1 MSSISNYPKE
11 EKKEHVIKNGVYALP
26 KDLEVGF
33 RFAIKNLLS
42 YILAMLGI
50 ILVTAALL
58 IIILFLIFIPL
69 IFVVGLSIFVDLV
82 VAFAIQIDALSGI
95 LLLSMLLIIISP
107 ILGPFFI
114 AFGAA
119 YGMAREIVENDGT
132 TAEGAFTWYRKKALS
147 FVGGGM
153 IHFGISIA
161 PFLIAI
167 IGILTPPSYLPSEES
182 LALILPLGIFW
193 IILTNGMLSLTFPG
207 IIDGLSAQKAARRS
221 VRLCCRSPGRVLG
234 AWVFFVALIGVP
246 LLMTIDSQ
254 IFRLLRVI
262 PTEYLGIIMPGIVLL
277 TVFFLF
283 PVMSIVFT
291 RIYMI
296 LSAQDENLYHYGE
309 IGQPPD
315 IAGVD

>member
-1 MSSISNYPKE
+1 MSSMSNYPKE
-11 EKKEHVIKNGVYALP
+11 EKKQHAMKNGIYALP

-50 ILVTAALL
+50 VLVTAALL
-58 IIILFLIFIPL
+58 IIILFFIFIPI
-69 IFVVGLSIFVDLV
+69 IFVIGIPIFVDLV
-82 VAFAIQIDALSGI
+82 VAFVIQIDALSGI
-95 LLLSMLLIIISP
+95 LLLSMLLIIFSP
-107 ILGPFFI
+107 VLGPFFI

-167 IGILTPPSYLPSEES
+167 ISILTPPLYLPSEES
-182 LALILPLGIFW
+182 LTLILPLGIFW

-207 IIDGLSAQKAARRS
+207 IIDGLSAQRAARRS
-221 VRLCCRSPGRVLG
+221 VRLCCKSPGRVLG
-234 AWVFFVALIGVP
+234 AWAFFVALIGLP
-246 LLMTIDSQ
+246 LLMTIDYQ
-254 IFRLLRVI
+254 PLQWLHII
-262 PTEYLGIIMPGIVLL
+262 PQAYLDTIMPGIVLL

-283 PVMSIVFT
+283 PVLSIVFT

-309 IGQPPD
+309 VGQPPD
-315 IAGVD
+315 ISGG

>member
-1 MSSISNYPKE
+1 MSSMSNNPPQDE
-11 EKKEHVIKNGVYALP
+11 RGLEIKSGIYAVP

-50 ILVTAALL
+50 VLVTAGLV
-58 IIILFLIFIPL
+58 IIILFFVFIPL
-69 IFVVGLSIFVDLV
+69 IFIVGIPVFVDLV
-82 VAFAIQIDALSGI
+82 VAFAVQVDALSGI
-95 LLLSMLLIIISP
+95 LLLSMLLIIFTP

-119 YGMAREIVENDGT
+119 YGMAREIVENEGT

-147 FVGGGM
+147 LVGGGM
-153 IHFGISIA
+153 IHFIISIA

-167 IGILTPPSYLPSEES
+167 ISILLPPLNLPSEEN
-182 LALILPLGIFW
+182 LAIILPLGVFW
-193 IILTNGMLSLTFPG
+193 ILLTNGMLSLTFPG

-221 VRLCCRSPGRVLG
+221 VRLCCKSPGRVLG
-234 AWVFFVALIGVP
+234 AWIFFVALIGLP
-246 LLMTIDSQ
+246 LLLATDYQPLQWIH
-254 IFRLLRVI
+254 II
-262 PTEYLGIIMPGIVLL
+262 PTQYMDTYIAGIVLL
-277 TVFFLF
+277 TIFFIF
-283 PVMSIVFT
+283 PVISIVFT

-315 IAGVD
+315 ISGAD

>member
-1 MSSISNYPKE
+1 MSSMSNYPKE
-11 EKKEHVIKNGVYALP
+11 EKKQHAMKNGIYALP

-50 ILVTAALL
+50 VLVTAALL
-58 IIILFLIFIPL
+58 IIILFFIFIPI
-69 IFVVGLSIFVDLV
+69 IFVIGIPIFVDLV
-82 VAFAIQIDALSGI
+82 VAFVIQIDALSGI
-95 LLLSMLLIIISP
+95 LLLSMLLIIFSP
-107 ILGPFFI
+107 VLGPFFI

-167 IGILTPPSYLPSEES
+167 ISILTPPLYLPSEES
-182 LALILPLGIFW
+182 LTLILPLGIFW

-207 IIDGLSAQKAARRS
+207 IIDGLSAQRAARRS
-221 VRLCCRSPGRVLG
+221 VRLCCKSPGRVLG
-234 AWVFFVALIGVP
+234 AWTFFVALIGLP
-246 LLMTIDSQ
+246 LLMTIDYQ
-254 IFRLLRVI
+254 PLQWLHII
-262 PTEYLGIIMPGIVLL
+262 PQAYLDTIMPGIVLL

-309 IGQPPD
+309 VGQPPD
-315 IAGVD
+315 ISGG

>member
-1 MSSISNYPKE
+1 MSTISNYPKE
-11 EKKEHVIKNGVYALP
+11 EKREHVIKNGIYALP

-33 RFAIKNLLS
+33 RFAIRNLLS

-50 ILVTAALL
+50 VLVTAGLL
-58 IIILFLIFIPL
+58 IVILFFIFIPV
-69 IFVVGLSIFVDLV
+69 IFVIGIPIFVDFV

-95 LLLSMLLIIISP
+95 LLLSMLLIIITP
-107 ILGPFFI
+107 VLGPFFI

-119 YGMAREIVENDGT
+119 YGMAREIVENEGT
-132 TAEGAFTWYRKKALS
+132 TAEGAFTWYRKRALS

-167 IGILTPPSYLPSEES
+167 ISILAPPSYLPSEES

-193 IILTNGMLSLTFPG
+193 IVLTNGMLSLTFPG
-207 IIDGLSAQKAARRS
+207 IIDGLSAQRAARRS
-221 VRLCCRSPGRVLG
+221 VRLCCKSPGRVLG

-254 IFRLLRVI
+254 PFRWLRII
-262 PTEYLGIIMPGIVLL
+262 PTEYLDTIVPGIVLL

-309 IGQPPD
+309 IEQPPD
-315 IAGVD
+315 ISGG